1 MLDPRFP
8 DVRSYHAD
16 TYERAMREW
25 NFDGLKIDFGDAISS
40 QKEDSGEAEGGRD
53 IASLPEATAKL
64 FDEVYNRAVA
74 VRPDAMIEYK
84 MGYHGPRMRAACN
97 FIRSS
102 DCKNDSLTDRV
113 HIVDL
118 RLTSGNTPI
127 HADTID
133 WHAAEPV
140 EAAALHLLHVLFSV
154 PQLSMRLGTLPP
166 EHHEMLRFWLG
177 WWTQHRRTLLG
188 GELFGLD
195 PATNYPVVQARGEDG
210 YVGAVYAD
218 AVVRLGETSGP
229 LHIVNGTLHEGVVL
243 DCATALGTRRVHVY
257 DCRGNLIVDEE
268 RVLSAGLL
276 RLEIP
281 PAGLATLAEVN
292 SARS

>member
-1 MLDPRFP
+1 
-8 DVRSYHAD
+8 
-16 TYERAMREW
+16 
-25 NFDGLKIDFGDAISS
+25 
-40 QKEDSGEAEGGRD
+40 
-53 IASLPEATAKL
+53 
-64 FDEVYNRAVA
+64 
-74 VRPDAMIEYK
+74 
-84 MGYHGPRMRAACN
+84 
-97 FIRSS
+97 
-102 DCKNDSLTDRV
+102 
-113 HIVDL
+113 
-118 RLTSGNTPI
+118 
-127 HADTID
+127 
-133 WHAAEPV
+133 
-140 EAAALHLLHVLFSV
+140 
-154 PQLSMRLGTLPP
+154 
-166 EHHEMLRFWLG
+166 
-177 WWTQHRRTLLG
+177 
-188 GELFGLD
+188 LFGLD